1 MSRAKTTLHQKLQIQ
16 LLIVPPELLHAV
28 LFGGYIE
35 VVQLQKFGSPEPAIL
50 LGTDALS
57 EIMANLIM
65 QTQWLNKDCHHQL
78 LHHPTARG

>member
-1 MSRAKTTLHQKLQIQ
+1 MLFLLVEMLKLSSCRD
-16 LLIVPPELLHAV
+16 VAV
-28 LFGGYIE
+28 
-35 VVQLQKFGSPEPAIL
+35 QPAIL

-65 QTQWLNKDCHHQL
+65 QTQWFSEDCHDRL